1 MPDNSISARVSAVP
15 CPIHLVNPV
24 SAIVEALEGL
34 KFGQLM
40 VVVHDGAVVQIDKTE
55 RRRLDRKPR
64 AGDGDA

>member
-1 MPDNSISARVSAVP
+1 M
-15 CPIHLVNPV
+15 NPV

-55 RRRLDRKPR
+55 PRRLDRKPR
-64 AGDGDA
+64 AGDGEG